1 MKLQRELLVAPLD
14 GVLAALLVAD
24 AENVVVVLAPVD
36 ALDEG
41 PLLRRPLRANKTD
54 EQKTNKR
61 WVSLR
66 ARLSIELGANPFNFR
81 TLSSSS
87 RCADEDARSFLLLLS
102 SSVPLDAPLEPL
114 AAAPFDDGPPPVSIS
129 RSRAATWSPTAAPP
143 SLPAFSAN
151 RRALAAS
158 PSRSDLRAMFK
169 HFVACSLFASIVA
182 SHPPR
187 RLASL
192 ASLASDALS
201 HTPLESLAD
210 HPFRF
215 PILHTSN
222 ISSAFQTFR
231 EALGPSERFL
241 KRKEEEEERRA
252 RERETKLR
260 FELASRRRAGG
271 LAGWR
276 C

>member
-87 RCADEDARSFLLLLS
+87 RCAEEDARSFLLLLS

-129 RSRAATWSPTAAPP
+129 RSRAATWSPTAAH
-143 SLPAFSAN
+143 
-151 RRALAAS
+151 RRAFPTVLSSFSTRAQPVLFWCKPTAGSYAA
-158 PSRSDLRAMFK
+158 LRA
-169 HFVACSLFASIVA
+169 A
-182 SHPPR
+182 
-187 RLASL
+187 
-192 ASLASDALS
+192 
-201 HTPLESLAD
+201 
-210 HPFRF
+210 
-215 PILHTSN
+215 
-222 ISSAFQTFR
+222 
-231 EALGPSERFL
+231 
-241 KRKEEEEERRA
+241 
-252 RERETKLR
+252 
-260 FELASRRRAGG
+260 
-271 LAGWR
+271 
-276 C
+276 